1 MADAG
6 METKESFDLEKTYLD
21 FVEKNIKEFEI
32 LGDLTTGDEIPIEKV
47 FHSMSQYYNM
57 ALTLNSLYQ
66 REKIHL
72 KDLELTYE
80 AWYSDRFT
88 EAKFAVRQ
96 QNEGKNVK
104 PALKEYEMYI
114 KEAYREDYFA
124 WQKRL
129 TLAESKCDF
138 FLRLRE
144 TLNKYD
150 NILCNLASAMRS
162 ELRALSIEDR
172 AKPTVMRSR

>member
-1 MADAG
+1 MNNEESTG
-6 METKESFDLEKTYLD
+6 SFDLEETYLS
-21 FVEKNIKEFEI
+21 FVERNIKEFQI
-32 LGDLTTGDEIPIEKV
+32 LGDLTKGDEIPIEKV
-47 FHSMSQYYNM
+47 FFSMSQYYNM
-57 ALTLNSLYQ
+57 ALMLNSLYQ

-88 EAKFAVRQ
+88 EAKLAVRE
-96 QNEGKNVK
+96 QNESKSAK

-114 KEAYREDYFA
+114 KEAYREEYFT

-172 AKPTVMRSR
+172 AVPKDVRSR

>member
-1 MADAG
+1 MG
-6 METKESFDLEKTYLD
+6 EENNFDLEKTYLD
-21 FVEKNIKEFEI
+21 FVKENIKKFEM
-32 LGDLTTGDEIPIEKV
+32 LGDLTSGDEIPIEKV
-47 FHSMSQYYNM
+47 FYSMSQYYNI

-88 EAKFAVRQ
+88 EAKAAVRE
-96 QNEGKNVK
+96 QNESKSAK

-114 KEAYREDYFA
+114 KESHRDEYFT

-144 TLNKYD
+144 TLNKFD

-172 AKPTVMRSR
+172 AKPTRVR

>member
-1 MADAG
+1 MSN
-6 METKESFDLEKTYLD
+6 KESIEYFDLEDTYLE
-21 FVEKNIKEFEI
+21 FVQKNIKQFEL
-32 LGDLTTGDEIPIEKV
+32 LGDLTEGDEIPIEKV
-47 FHSMSQYYNM
+47 FYSMSQYYNM
-57 ALTLNSLYQ
+57 ALMLNSLYQ

-72 KDLELTYE
+72 KDLELSYE
-80 AWYSDRFT
+80 AWYSD
-88 EAKFAVRQ
+88 KFIESKIAVRQ
-96 QNEGKNVK
+96 QNESKSVK

-114 KEAYREDYFA
+114 KEAHREDYFS

-129 TLAESKCDF
+129 ALAESKCDF

-150 NILCNLASAMRS
+150 SILTNLAAAMRS

-172 AKPTVMRSR
+172 AKAPEVKTR

>member
-1 MADAG
+1 MNNEENTGA
-6 METKESFDLEKTYLD
+6 FDLEETYLD
-21 FVEKNIKEFEI
+21 FVERNIKEFQI
-32 LGDLTTGDEIPIEKV
+32 LGDLTAGDEIPIEKV
-47 FHSMSQYYNM
+47 FFSMSQYYNM
-57 ALTLNSLYQ
+57 ALMLNSLYQ

-72 KDLELTYE
+72 KDLELIYE

-88 EAKFAVRQ
+88 EAKIAVRR
-96 QNEGKNVK
+96 QNESKSAK

-114 KEAYREDYFA
+114 KEAHREEYFT

-138 FLRLRE
+138 FLRMRE

-150 NILCNLASAMRS
+150 NILCNLATAMRS

-172 AKPTVMRSR
+172 AKPSETKVR

>member
-1 MADAG
+1 MNNEESTG
-6 METKESFDLEKTYLD
+6 SFDLEEIYLS
-21 FVEKNIKEFEI
+21 FVERNIKEFQI
-32 LGDLTTGDEIPIEKV
+32 LGDLTKGDEIPIEKV
-47 FHSMSQYYNM
+47 FFSMSQYYNM
-57 ALTLNSLYQ
+57 ALMLNSLYQ

-88 EAKFAVRQ
+88 EAKLVVRE
-96 QNEGKNVK
+96 QNESKSAK

-114 KEAYREDYFA
+114 KEAHREEYFT

-172 AKPTVMRSR
+172 ARPSEARSR

>member
-1 MADAG
+1 MSSEEDAG
-6 METKESFDLEKTYLD
+6 SFELEKTYLE
-21 FVEKNIKEFEI
+21 FVERNIKEFEI
-32 LGDLTTGDEIPIEKV
+32 LGDLTAGDEIPIEKV
-47 FHSMSQYYNM
+47 FFSMSQYYNM
-57 ALTLNSLYQ
+57 ALMLNSLYQ

-88 EAKFAVRQ
+88 EAKLAVRR
-96 QNEGKNVK
+96 QNESKSVK

-114 KEAYREDYFA
+114 KEAHREEYFT

-138 FLRLRE
+138 FLRMRE

-150 NILCNLASAMRS
+150 SILTGLAAAMRS

-172 AKPTVMRSR
+172 AHPTRIR

>member
-1 MADAG
+1 MSNG
-6 METKESFDLEKTYLD
+6 ENIESFDLEDTYLE
-21 FVEKNIKEFEI
+21 FVQKNIKQFEL
-32 LGDLTTGDEIPIEKV
+32 LGDLTEGDEIPIEKV
-47 FHSMSQYYNM
+47 FYSMSQYYNM

-80 AWYSDRFT
+80 AWYSDRFI
-88 EAKFAVRQ
+88 EAKLAIKQ
-96 QNEGKNVK
+96 QNESKSVK

-114 KEAYREDYFA
+114 KEAHREEYFT

-138 FLRLRE
+138 FLRMRE

-172 AKPTVMRSR
+172 AKPSEIKVR

>member
-1 MADAG
+1 
-6 METKESFDLEKTYLD
+6 MEEHEQKEAFDLEETFID
-21 FVEKNIKEFEI
+21 FVEKQIKEFQM
-32 LGDLTTGDEIPIEKV
+32 LGDLTQGDEIPIEKV
-47 FHSMSQYYNM
+47 FYSMSQYYNM
-57 ALTLNSLYQ
+57 ALMLNSLYQ

-80 AWYSDRFT
+80 AWYSDKFT
-88 EAKFAVRQ
+88 EAKITIRR
-96 QNEGKNVK
+96 QNEGKSAK

-114 KEAYREDYFA
+114 KEAYREDYFN

-129 TLAESKCDF
+129 VLAESKCDF
-138 FLRLRE
+138 FVRLRE

-150 NILCNLASAMRS
+150 QILTGLASAMRS

-172 AKPTVMRSR
+172 GKPKER

>member
-1 MADAG
+1 MSNEENAG
-6 METKESFDLEKTYLD
+6 AFNLEETYLQ
-21 FVEKNIKEFEI
+21 FVERNIKEFQI
-32 LGDLTTGDEIPIEKV
+32 LGDLTKDDEIPIEKV
-47 FHSMSQYYNM
+47 FFSMSQYYNM
-57 ALTLNSLYQ
+57 ALMLNSLYQ

-88 EAKFAVRQ
+88 EAKLAVRQ
-96 QNEGKNVK
+96 QNESKNAK

-114 KEAYREDYFA
+114 KEAYREEYFT

-150 NILCNLASAMRS
+150 GILVGLASAMRS

-172 AKPTVMRSR
+172 SKPSEVRIR

>member
-1 MADAG
+1 MTDEEENG
-6 METKESFDLEKTYLD
+6 ESFNLEKTYLD
-21 FVEKNIKEFEI
+21 FVEKNIKEFEM
-32 LGDLTTGDEIPIEKV
+32 LGDLTAGDEIPIEKV
-47 FHSMSQYYNM
+47 FYSMSQYYNM

-88 EAKFAVRQ
+88 EAKLAVRR

-114 KEAYREDYFA
+114 KESHREDYFT

-150 NILCNLASAMRS
+150 SILTGLASAMRS

-172 AKPTVMRSR
+172 SKPAMVRSR

>member
-1 MADAG
+1 MNNEESTG
-6 METKESFDLEKTYLD
+6 SFDLEETYLS
-21 FVEKNIKEFEI
+21 FVERNIKEFQI
-32 LGDLTTGDEIPIEKV
+32 LGDLTKGDEIPIEKV
-47 FHSMSQYYNM
+47 FFSMSQYYNM

-72 KDLELTYE
+72 KDLELIYE
-80 AWYSDRFT
+80 AWYADRFT
-88 EAKFAVRQ
+88 EAKLAVRQ

-114 KEAYREDYFA
+114 KEAYRKDYFS

-150 NILCNLASAMRS
+150 NILCNLAAAMRS

-172 AKPTVMRSR
+172 AKSAAMRSR

>member
-1 MADAG
+1 
-6 METKESFDLEKTYLD
+6 METFDLEETFIS
-21 FVEKNIKEFEI
+21 FVEKQIKEFQI
-32 LGDLTTGDEIPIEKV
+32 LGDLTSDDEIPIEKV
-47 FHSMSQYYNM
+47 FYSMSQYYNM
-57 ALTLNSLYQ
+57 ALMLNSLYQ

-80 AWYSDRFT
+80 AWYSDRFA
-88 EAKFAVRQ
+88 EAKTAVRQ

-104 PALKEYEMYI
+104 PALKEYEMHV
-114 KEAYREDYFA
+114 KEAYREDYFN

-129 TLAESKCDF
+129 VLAESKCDF
-138 FLRLRE
+138 FIRMRE

-150 NILCNLASAMRS
+150 QILTGLAASMRS

-172 AKPTVMRSR
+172 AKPRDAKTR

>member
-1 MADAG
+1 MRDSEKT
-6 METKESFDLEKTYLD
+6 ETFDLEETFIS
-21 FVEKNIKEFEI
+21 FVEKQIKEFQM
-32 LGDLTTGDEIPIEKV
+32 LGDLTQGDEIPIEKV
-47 FHSMSQYYNM
+47 FYSMSQYYNM
-57 ALTLNSLYQ
+57 ALMLNSLYQ

-80 AWYSDRFT
+80 AWYSDMFT
-88 EAKFAVRQ
+88 EAKTAVRR
-96 QNEGKNVK
+96 QNESKSAK

-114 KEAYREDYFA
+114 KEAHGGEYFN

-129 TLAESKCDF
+129 ALAESKCDF
-138 FLRLRE
+138 FIRLRE

-150 NILCNLASAMRS
+150 SILTGLASAMRS

-172 AKPTVMRSR
+172 GKPKER

>member
-1 MADAG
+1 MDSSDKTGA
-6 METKESFDLEKTYLD
+6 FDLEETYLD
-21 FVEKNIKEFEI
+21 FVEKQIKEFQI
-32 LGDLTTGDEIPIEKV
+32 LGDLTRGDEIPIEKV
-47 FHSMSQYYNM
+47 FYSMSQYYNM
-57 ALTLNSLYQ
+57 ALMLNSLYQ

-80 AWYSDRFT
+80 AWYADRFT
-88 EAKFAVRQ
+88 EAKAAVRQ
-96 QNEGKNVK
+96 QNESKSVK

-114 KEAYREDYFA
+114 KESHREEYFN

-129 TLAESKCDF
+129 VLAESKCDF

-150 NILCNLASAMRS
+150 SILTGLAASMRS

-172 AKPTVMRSR
+172 AKPADDRVR

>member
-1 MADAG
+1 MSDEENAG
-6 METKESFDLEKTYLD
+6 SFNLEETYLE
-21 FVEKNIKEFEI
+21 FVERNIKEFQI
-32 LGDLTTGDEIPIEKV
+32 LGDLTAGDEIPIEKV
-47 FHSMSQYYNM
+47 FFSMSQYYNM
-57 ALTLNSLYQ
+57 ALMLNSLYQ

-88 EAKFAVRQ
+88 DAKLAIRR
-96 QNEGKNVK
+96 QNESKSAK

-114 KEAYREDYFA
+114 KEAHREEYFT

-129 TLAESKCDF
+129 VLAESKCDF
-138 FLRLRE
+138 LLRLRE
-144 TLNKYD
+144 TLNRYD
-150 NILCNLASAMRS
+150 SILTGLASSMRA

-172 AKPTVMRSR
+172 AKPTEMRSR